1 MKILYYSPHPTHDIV
16 SEVGYS
22 THQRE
27 TIHAMRKLGHEVVPL
42 IMGGTE
48 KVSVDSYI
56 EGIQQKSSLKKLA
69 LRFLP
74 IILINTLK
82 DLSLL
87 RHDKCAASRL
97 REELEKHK
105 PDLVYERGEY
115 LQDAG
120 VKICKAFGVKH
131 FLEINAPATDE
142 MRSFEGPSFLH
153 FLGHRKERNK
163 LHGTA
168 VIFAVSTVLK
178 SYLIEKYAPTAPI
191 HVIPNCINPE
201 KEVPSKAQLEVL
213 EQEYKT
219 GGNFVFGFVGSI
231 FPHHGI
237 DKLIYAFSRVA
248 HEFPQA
254 KLFIIGDGS
263 QRVELEDLADRKLPK
278 GSYVFTG
285 KVPHARVMHYIGIFD
300 SAIMPDSNWYG
311 SPVKVLEYGL
321 LGKCI
326 IAPNNGPLN
335 DLITSGM
342 EGLLVD
348 PGIDNLVEAMRT
360 VVQDKDKV
368 EAFGKN
374 FRAKILEQFTW
385 EHQAKFILSQ

>member
-27 TIHAMRKLGHEVVPL
+27 TIHAMKKLGHEVIPV

-48 KVSVDSYI
+48 KASVDTYI

-74 IILINTLK
+74 LIVINTLK
-82 DLSLL
+82 DISLL
-87 RHDKCAASRL
+87 RHDKRAGARL
-97 REELEKHK
+97 RAELATHK

-115 LQDAG
+115 LQDSG
-120 VKICKAFGVKH
+120 VRICKDFGVKH

-142 MRSFEGPSFLH
+142 MRSFEGPSLLH
-153 FLGHRKERNK
+153 FLGHKKERNK
-163 LHGTA
+163 LHGTTA
-168 VIFAVSTVLK
+168 IFAVSTVLK
-178 SYLIEKYAPTAPI
+178 EYLTKKYAPKAPI
-191 HVIPNCINPE
+191 YVIPNCINPE
-201 KEVPSKAQLEVL
+201 KETADASQIEALKA
-213 EQEYKT
+213 EYNT
-219 GGNFVFGFVGSI
+219 LGQFVFGFVGSI
-231 FPHHGI
+231 FPHHGV
-237 DKLIYAFSRVA
+237 DKLIHAFSRVV

-263 QRVELEDLADRKLPK
+263 QRAELEQLAERKLPK
-278 GSYVFTG
+278 ASYVFTG
-285 KVPHARVMHYIGIFD
+285 KVPHARVLHYIGLFD
-300 SAIMPDSNWYG
+300 AAIMPDSNWYG
-311 SPVKVLEYGL
+311 SPVKVLEYGF

-335 DLITSGM
+335 DLIVSGQ

-348 PGIDNLVEAMRT
+348 PGVENLVEAMRT

-368 EAFGKN
+368 ESFGKN
-374 FRAKILEQFTW
+374 FRNKILEKFTW
-385 EHQAKFILSQ
+385 EHQAQFILSR

>member
-1 MKILYYSPHPTHDIV
+1 M
-16 SEVGYS
+16 GYS

-27 TIHAMRKLGHEVVPL
+27 TIHAMKKLGHEVIPV

-48 KVSVDSYI
+48 KASVDTYI

-74 IILINTLK
+74 LIVINTLK
-82 DLSLL
+82 DISLL
-87 RHDKCAASRL
+87 RHDKRAGARL
-97 REELEKHK
+97 RAELSTHK

-115 LQDAG
+115 LQDSG
-120 VKICKAFGVKH
+120 VRICKDFGVKH

-142 MRSFEGPSFLH
+142 MRSFEGPSLLH
-153 FLGHRKERNK
+153 FLGHKKERNK
-163 LHGTA
+163 LHGTTA
-168 VIFAVSTVLK
+168 IFAVSTVLK
-178 SYLIEKYAPTAPI
+178 EYLTKKYAPKAPI
-191 HVIPNCINPE
+191 YVIPNCINPE
-201 KEVPSKAQLEVL
+201 KETADASQIEALKA
-213 EQEYKT
+213 EYNT
-219 GGNFVFGFVGSI
+219 LGQFVFGFVGSI
-231 FPHHGI
+231 FPHHGV
-237 DKLIYAFSRVA
+237 DKLIHAFSRVV

-263 QRVELEDLADRKLPK
+263 QRAELEQLAERKLPK

-285 KVPHARVMHYIGIFD
+285 KVPHARVFHYIGLFD
-300 SAIMPDSNWYG
+300 AAIMPDSNWYG
-311 SPVKVLEYGL
+311 SPVKVLEYGF

-335 DLITSGM
+335 DLIVSGQ

-348 PGIDNLVEAMRT
+348 PGVENLVEAMRT

-368 EAFGKN
+368 ESFGKN
-374 FRAKILEQFTW
+374 FRNKILEKFTW
-385 EHQAKFILSQ
+385 EHQAQFILSR

>member
-27 TIHAMRKLGHEVVPL
+27 TIHAMRKLGHEVIPV

-48 KVSVDSYI
+48 KASVDTYI

-74 IILINTLK
+74 LILINTLK
-82 DLSLL
+82 DISLL
-87 RHDKCAASRL
+87 RHDKRAAARL
-97 REELEKHK
+97 HDALIEHK

-115 LQDAG
+115 LQDGG
-120 VKICKAFGVKH
+120 VKVCKSLGVKH
-131 FLEINAPATDE
+131 FIEINAPATDE
-142 MRSFEGPSFLH
+142 MRSFEGPSLLH
-153 FLGHRKERNK
+153 FLGHKKERNK

-168 VIFAVSTVLK
+168 AIFAVSSVLK
-178 SYLIEKYAPTAPI
+178 KYLLEKYAPAAPVY
-191 HVIPNCINPE
+191 VIPNCINPE
-201 KEVPSKAQLEVL
+201 KETPDAGQIAALQ
-213 EQEYKT
+213 QEYNT
-219 GGNFVFGFVGSI
+219 RGNFVFGFVGSI

-237 DKLIYAFSRVA
+237 DKLILAFSRVV

-263 QRVELEDLADRKLPK
+263 QRAELEILATKKLPE

-311 SPVKVLEYGL
+311 SPVKVLEYGF

-335 DLITSGM
+335 DLIASGK

-374 FRAKILEQFTW
+374 FRTKILEQFTW
-385 EHQAKFILSQ
+385 EHQAKFILTR